1 MVNEIY
7 QWKEIWL
14 AENDLSEVFSLNNI
28 YFDQNFITELENR
41 AIIEKVEI
49 PMLFMNRIQ
58 SNVITRKTLYQNK
71 NKVNS
76 DDLYKLWR
84 WSNNKR
90 FSDEIKFLESLIY
103 QVQWWKI
110 IAKQTEWFLEEFKN
124 DK

>member
-1 MVNEIY
+1 M
-7 QWKEIWL
+7 
-14 AENDLSEVFSLNNI
+14 
-28 YFDQNFITELENR
+28 NR
-41 AIIEKVEI
+41 A
-49 PMLFMNRIQ
+49 Q
-58 SNVITRKTLYQNK
+58 SNVVIKKELYQNQYR
-71 NKVNS
+71 VNS